1 MVGFALYGGKRR
13 VMSDLDIVRAEKDAG
28 GRAVQVLNL
37 TGQLD
42 AHTFSSLQ
50 KELEGVGAAGEPR
63 VVLNCQDLEYVS
75 SAGLGVLK
83 KMSREFRGRE
93 GDIRLAS
100 LPPKIHNVVNLLGF
114 NQVIQV
120 FETLD
125 EAVDS
130 FKG

>member
-1 MVGFALYGGKRR
+1 
-13 VMSDLDIVRAEKDAG
+13 MSDLEIVRAAKEAG
-28 GRAVQVLNL
+28 GKSVQVLNL

-42 AHTFSSLQ
+42 AHTFSALQ
-50 KELEGVGAAGEPR
+50 KELEELGDAADPR

-83 KMSREFRGRE
+83 KMSREFRDKA

-100 LPPKIHNVVNLLGF
+100 LPPKISNVVNLLGF

-120 FETLD
+120 FGSLD